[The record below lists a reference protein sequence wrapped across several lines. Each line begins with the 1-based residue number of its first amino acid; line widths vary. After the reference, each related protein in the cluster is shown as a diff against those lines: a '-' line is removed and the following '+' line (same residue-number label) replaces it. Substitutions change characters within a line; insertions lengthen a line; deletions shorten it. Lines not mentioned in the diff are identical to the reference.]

1 MAKMLRLVQNEYI
14 KTWKKVSTKI
24 IFILVFV
31 CAFGLIGI
39 AKIAEFAMEEEMQYL
54 YTDSETDYSYDI
66 QEAEKMKYDGYEN
79 DIEMYK
85 FLTDNKLSHGDWKYN
100 AAYTAFEYE
109 VLEDGTVKYTYPDEA
124 RKELL
129 DCIRN
134 NDWKKY
140 CEGLIKS
147 MKAMGLPEA
156 QYWEYQYRIDKN
168 IPLPT
173 SFEESWSWPNDVIDS
188 VAYSKLA
195 LSETEEV
202 TAESASEKKKSE
214 DNITLGLYRLEND
227 IELNVADNT
236 SLLNAFS
243 GVNFWLVFCQSASL
257 ISVIGL
263 LIIVITGSTI
273 ANEFSQGTIKFLLI
287 NPVKRWKILISKY
300 IMSISLGFIMILLL
314 YGASAVLSMIFFGT
328 EHLNAEYLKVV
339 DGAVQGTNG
348 FVYVF
353 RNYMLRSVQV
363 VVMATLAFAISSLVK
378 SSSLAIGI
386 SLFAMLSG
394 NTVVSILKSGLKQDW
409 ARYLIFANTD
419 LAAVADGTTG
429 FAHHSMGFAVA
440 VILIH
445 LFVFMLIA
453 WDGFTKRE
461 V

>member
-1 MAKMLRLVQNEYI
+1 MAKMLKLVQNEYI

-31 CAFGLIGI
+31 CALGLIGI
-39 AKIAEFAMEEEMQYL
+39 AKIAESAIEEEMSYV
-54 YTDSETDYSYDI
+54 YSSSDTDYSYEI
-66 QEAEKMKYDGYEN
+66 QESEKMKYEGYEI
-79 DIEMYK
+79 DVEMFK
-85 FLTDNKLSHGDWKYN
+85 FLSDNKLTRSDWKYD
-100 AAYTAFEYE
+100 AACTAFEYD
-109 VLEDGTVKYTYPDEA
+109 VMEDGTVEYSYPDEA
-124 RKELL
+124 RTELL

-140 CEGLIKS
+140 CEGMVKT

-156 QYWEYQYRIDKN
+156 QYWAYQYRIDNN

-173 SFEESWSWPNDVIDS
+173 SFEENWTWPNDVIDN
-188 VAYSKLA
+188 VAASKLA
-195 LSETEEV
+195 LSENSEV
-202 TAESASEKKKSE
+202 TAESASEIKKYE

-257 ISVIGL
+257 ISIIGL

-314 YGASAVLSMIFFGT
+314 YTASALLSMLFFGT
-328 EHLNAEYLKVV
+328 EYLSAEYLEVV
-339 DGAVQGTNG
+339 DGAVRGTSG

-353 RNYMLRSVQV
+353 TNYMLRSVQV

-394 NTVVSILKSGLKQDW
+394 NTVVSVLKSGLKQDW